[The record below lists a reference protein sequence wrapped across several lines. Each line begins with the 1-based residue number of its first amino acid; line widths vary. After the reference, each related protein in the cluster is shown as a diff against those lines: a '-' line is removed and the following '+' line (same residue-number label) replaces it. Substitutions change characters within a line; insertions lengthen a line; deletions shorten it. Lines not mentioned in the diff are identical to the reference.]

1 MTTPR
6 HPKLPQ
12 NPTFY
17 ERALDHLPVAV
28 LVVRGDGV
36 ITYGNRALVE
46 MSGWSVARGVGIH
59 MLEVVHPDDHEFV
72 INVFTNVITGPR
84 AEQTL
89 GAARWAPIRFRLIGY
104 DGSVIPIEVVGGGG
118 LTDPDLDGIVYAV
131 RSCRDDELLTELLTG
146 VASHRPIELGCPAL
160 VERLALPP
168 ARLDSVIFEQHANG
182 TARWVVATHDAL
194 QSLPATC
201 TGDVPWGGLVTE
213 PARVDLDTLPADTRD
228 LLVSAGFRSC
238 FHTGA
243 HSPDHELT
251 LRIIACGSED
261 PAGSDGILSQLGQTR
276 ELLAIIAAKTYNDS
290 VIANHAT
297 RDDLTGLPN
306 RLALEHRF
314 ERVRA
319 STDDCAVMFVD
330 VDNFKQINDEFGHAA
345 GDRVLQSVADRLV
358 RTVRPDDFVCRIGGD
373 EFAVVLAESEGR
385 LGQETVRIVAEHVV
399 AILTEPVSFDDAQI
413 SLAAS
418 VGVAKAGAD
427 RDFERLMSRAD
438 GAMYRAKRAGGGRHH
453 LDSSAA

>member
-1 MTTPR
+1 MTTLR
-6 HPKLPQ
+6 HPKLPR
-12 NPTFY
+12 NPSFY
-17 ERALDHLPVAV
+17 ERALDHVPVAV

-46 MSGWSVARGVGIH
+46 MSGWTVDRGIGIH
-59 MLEVVHPDDHEFV
+59 MLEVVHPDDHAFV
-72 INVFTNVITGPR
+72 IEVFTNVVAGPR
-84 AEQTL
+84 SDQQL
-89 GAARWAPIRFRLIGY
+89 GAAPWAPIRFRLIAH
-104 DGSVIPIEVVGGGG
+104 DGSIIPIEVVGGGG
-118 LTDPDLDGIVYAV
+118 LADPDLDGIVYTI

-146 VASHRPIELGCPAL
+146 VASHRPIETACPPLA
-160 VERLALPP
+160 ERLAQPP

-182 TARWVVATHDAL
+182 TARCVVATHEAL
-194 QSLPATC
+194 RSLPPTC

-213 PARVDLDTLPADTRD
+213 PARVDLKTLPSDTRD

-261 PAGSDGILSQLGQTR
+261 PAGFDGILSQLGQTR

-306 RLALEHRF
+306 RLALLHRF

-319 STDDCAVMFVD
+319 STDDCAVLFVD

-345 GDRVLQSVADRLV
+345 GDRVLSSVADRLV

-373 EFAVVLAESEGR
+373 EFAVVLAASEGR
-385 LGQETVRIVAEHVV
+385 LGQETVGMAAERVV
-399 AILTEPVSFDDAQI
+399 AILSEPVSFNDADI
-413 SLAAS
+413 ALAAS
-418 VGVAKAGAD
+418 VGVATAGPD
-427 RDFERLMSRAD
+427 RDFERLMRRAD

-453 LDSSAA
+453 VDISAA